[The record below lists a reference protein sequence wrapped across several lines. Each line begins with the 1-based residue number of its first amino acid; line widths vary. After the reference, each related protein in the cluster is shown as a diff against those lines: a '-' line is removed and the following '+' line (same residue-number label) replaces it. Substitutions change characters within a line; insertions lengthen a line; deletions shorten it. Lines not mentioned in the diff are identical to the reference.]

1 MNPKIDWK
9 ELKYQIA
16 DKLFAKELDE
26 AFNMGLSEGARFAT
40 STISFKVYLKESK
53 QDLTK
58 TQAIGY
64 RKAMSVVED
73 CKEEIRHSTGAN
85 VWRTD

>member
-1 MNPKIDWK
+1 MNPSIDWK

-26 AFNMGLSEGARFAT
+26 AFDMGLREGARFAT

-53 QDLTK
+53 EDLTK
-58 TQAIGY
+58 TQAVGY
-64 RKAMSVVED
+64 RKAMSIVED
-73 CKEEIRHSTGAN
+73 CKTEIREATGAN
-85 VWRTD
+85 VWRAD